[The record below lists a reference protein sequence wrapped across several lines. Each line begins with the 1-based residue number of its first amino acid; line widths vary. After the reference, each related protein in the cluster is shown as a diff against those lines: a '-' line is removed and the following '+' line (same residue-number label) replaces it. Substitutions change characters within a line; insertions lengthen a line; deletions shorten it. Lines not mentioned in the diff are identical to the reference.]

1 MRFRALD
8 REAISQAPRD
18 IKIRFAR
25 AGRYHMRHLRY
36 FALLAICMFAG
47 NYSRAQ
53 DADAYDALTQA
64 AMEAE
69 YWATLKA

>member
-1 MRFRALD
+1 
-8 REAISQAPRD
+8 
-18 IKIRFAR
+18 
-25 AGRYHMRHLRY
+25 MRHLRY